1 MTATH
6 SPSTPAPVSPDRVRR
21 RVFAS
26 TMLGNIVEYYDF
38 TLYGTLAAVLSKLFF
53 PSADPTVALLSTYVG
68 VSLSYFIRPL
78 GGLVLGP
85 LADRKGRRFVLV
97 LTIVLM
103 SIGTAGIGVLPTYAA
118 IGVAAPILLMFSRV
132 LQGLGASVEFTTAAQ
147 FMLEHER
154 GNRRNYLTGL
164 INATCSIGSL
174 LAATVA
180 FSLTV
185 LMPAAEFQSWGWRIP
200 FLLAIPIA
208 FVGLY
213 IRRRLD
219 ETPEF
224 QEVLALA
231 KKDRVRQTP
240 LRDAVR
246 YYWKDMLR
254 AIGLGAGQRIG
265 SYTIQAY
272 FVTALI
278 SSGFPTSLA
287 LLASMMTYAVGP
299 LPSIWGGILADK
311 YGARLPLL
319 VGYGLFVVLTVPT
332 FVAIGSKSI
341 VLATIAVVVFT
352 VLNNL
357 VSAPLNTAYVLSFPP
372 EVRSSAA
379 ALNFNIGTSLIGSTA
394 GLIAVWL
401 HSITNSDVAF
411 GWYMTAACVVSIL
424 VTIFA
429 LPPAVNY
436 REPDWRKEGAPTRT
450 AAA

>member
-1 MTATH
+1 MTAVSNPPATL
-6 SPSTPAPVSPDRVRR
+6 STSARR

-38 TLYGTLAAVLSKLFF
+38 TLYGTLAAVLSTLFF

-68 VSLSYFIRPL
+68 VSLSYFVRPL
-78 GGLVLGP
+78 GGLLLGP

-97 LTIVLM
+97 LTIMLM
-103 SIGTAGIGVLPTYAA
+103 SAGTAGIGLLPTYAA
-118 IGVAAPILLMFSRV
+118 IGVAAPVLLLLCRV
-132 LQGLGASVEFTTAAQ
+132 LQGFGASVEFTTAAQ

-174 LAATVA
+174 LAAAVA
-180 FSLTV
+180 FTLTTI
-185 LMPAAEFQSWGWRIP
+185 MPDDTFTSWGWRIP

-213 IRRRLD
+213 IRRKLD

-224 QEVLALA
+224 QEGLELA
-231 KKDRVRQTP
+231 KEDRIEQTP

-246 YYWKDMLR
+246 YYWRDMLR

-278 SSGFPTSLA
+278 SAGFPTSLA
-287 LLASMMTYAVGP
+287 LLASMLSYAVGP
-299 LPSIWGGILADK
+299 LPSIWGGVLADK
-311 YGARLPLL
+311 HGARVPLL
-319 VGYGLFVVLTVPT
+319 VGYGLFVLLTVPT
-332 FVAIGSKSI
+332 FMAIGSKSI
-341 VLATIAVVVFT
+341 VLATAAIVVFT
-352 VLNNL
+352 ILNNL

-394 GLIAVWL
+394 GLVAVWL
-401 HSITNSDVAF
+401 HGLTGTDVAF
-411 GWYMTAACVVSIL
+411 GWYMTAACVISIL

-429 LPPAVNY
+429 LPPSVDY
-436 REPDWRKEGAPTRT
+436 REPNWNEAPIPTR
-450 AAA
+450 AN

>member
-1 MTATH
+1 MTALSNPQSPPATL
-6 SPSTPAPVSPDRVRR
+6 SPSARR

-38 TLYGTLAAVLSKLFF
+38 TLYGTLAAVLSTLFF
-53 PSADPTVALLSTYVG
+53 PTADPTVALLSTYVG
-68 VSLSYFIRPL
+68 VSLSYFVRPL

-85 LADRKGRRFVLV
+85 LADRRGRRFVLV
-97 LTIVLM
+97 LTILLM
-103 SIGTAGIGVLPTYAA
+103 SAGTAGIGLLPTYAA
-118 IGVAAPILLMFSRV
+118 IGAAAPTLLLLCRV
-132 LQGLGASVEFTTAAQ
+132 LQGFGASVEFTTAAQ

-164 INATCSIGSL
+164 INATCSVGSL
-174 LAATVA
+174 LAAAVA
-180 FSLTV
+180 FTLTTV
-185 LMPAAEFQSWGWRIP
+185 MPADAFTDWGWRIP
-200 FLLAIPIA
+200 FLLAVPIA

-224 QEVLALA
+224 REVLALA
-231 KKDRVRQTP
+231 KKDRIEQTP

-246 YYWKDMLR
+246 YYWRDMLK

-278 SSGFPTSLA
+278 SAGFPTALA
-287 LLASMMTYAVGP
+287 LLASMLTYAVGP
-299 LPSIWGGILADK
+299 APSIWGGVLADK
-311 YGARLPLL
+311 YGARVPLL
-319 VGYGLFVVLTVPT
+319 IGYGLFVLLTVPT
-332 FVAIGSKSI
+332 FMAIGSESI
-341 VLATIAVVVFT
+341 VLATAAVIVFT
-352 VLNNL
+352 TLNNL
-357 VSAPLNTAYVLSFPP
+357 VSAPLNTAYILSFPP

-394 GLIAVWL
+394 GLVAVWL
-401 HSITNSDVAF
+401 HSLTGTDVAF

-424 VTIFA
+424 VTVFA
-429 LPPAVNY
+429 LPPSVDY
-436 REPDWRKEGAPTRT
+436 REPDWKEAAIPTRT
-450 AAA
+450 A

>member
-1 MTATH
+1 MT
-6 SPSTPAPVSPDRVRR
+6 STPIPTPPAAASASARR

-38 TLYGTLAAVLSKLFF
+38 TLYGTLAAVLAKLFF
-53 PSADPTVALLSTYVG
+53 PTADATVALLSTYVG

-78 GGLVLGP
+78 GGLLLGP
-85 LADRKGRRFVLV
+85 IADRRGRRGVLV
-97 LTIVLM
+97 VTIVLM

-118 IGVAAPILLMFSRV
+118 IGAAAPVLLLFSRL
-132 LQGLGASVEFTTAAQ
+132 LQGVGASVEFTTAAQ

-154 GNRRNYLTGL
+154 GRRRNYLTGL
-164 INATCSIGSL
+164 INATCSVGSL
-174 LAATVA
+174 LATAIA
-180 FSLTV
+180 FVITIAL
-185 LMPAAEFQSWGWRIP
+185 PAGAFASWGWRIP
-200 FLLAIPIA
+200 FLCAIPIA
-208 FVGLY
+208 AIGFY

-224 QEVLALA
+224 QDMLTRA
-231 KKDRVRQTP
+231 KGATVRPTP

-246 YYWKDMLR
+246 YYWRDMLR

-278 SSGFPTSLA
+278 TAGFPTSLA
-287 LLASMMTYAVGP
+287 LLASMLTYAVGP
-299 LPSIWGGILADK
+299 LPSIWGGILADRH
-311 YGARLPLL
+311 GARLPLL
-319 VGYGLFVVLTVPT
+319 VGYGLFIVLTVPT
-332 FVAIGSKSI
+332 FLAIGGKSI
-341 VLATIAVVVFT
+341 VLATAAVVVFT
-352 VLNNL
+352 ILNNL

-401 HSITNSDVAF
+401 HGATHSDVAF

-424 VTIFA
+424 VAIFA
-429 LPPAVNY
+429 LPPSVDY
-436 REPDWRKEGAPTRT
+436 REPDWQREPLAS
-450 AAA
+450 AA

>member
-1 MTATH
+1 MTTTTQSPPATL
-6 SPSTPAPVSPDRVRR
+6 TPHARR

-38 TLYGTLAAVLSKLFF
+38 TLYGTLAAVLSKIFF
-53 PSADPTVALLSTYVG
+53 PTEDATVALLSTYVG
-68 VSLSYFIRPL
+68 VSLSYFVRPL

-97 LTIVLM
+97 LTILLM
-103 SIGTAGIGVLPTYAA
+103 SLGTAGIGLLPTYAA
-118 IGVAAPILLMFSRV
+118 IGAAAPVLLLFCRV
-132 LQGLGASVEFTTAAQ
+132 LQGFGASVEFTTAAQ

-164 INATCSIGSL
+164 INATCSVGSL
-174 LAATVA
+174 LAAAVA
-180 FSLTV
+180 FTITTV
-185 LMPAAEFQSWGWRIP
+185 MPDDAFTSWGWRIP
-200 FLLAIPIA
+200 FLLAVPIA

-213 IRRRLD
+213 IRRKLD

-224 QEVLALA
+224 RQVLELA
-231 KKDRVRQTP
+231 KEDRIEQTP

-246 YYWKDMLR
+246 YYWRDMLK

-278 SSGFPTSLA
+278 SAGFPTSLA
-287 LLASMMTYAVGP
+287 LLASMLSYAVGP
-299 LPSIWGGILADK
+299 IPSIWGGVLADK
-311 YGARLPLL
+311 HGARVPLL
-319 VGYGLFVVLTVPT
+319 VGYGLFVLLTVPT
-332 FVAIGSKSI
+332 FMAIGSKSI
-341 VLATIAVVVFT
+341 VLATAAIVVFT

-401 HSITNSDVAF
+401 HGSTGTDVAF

-429 LPPAVNY
+429 LPPSVDY
-436 REPDWRKEGAPTRT
+436 REPDWNEAALPTR
-450 AAA
+450 AA

>member
-1 MTATH
+1 MTTVSNSQPPPATL
-6 SPSTPAPVSPDRVRR
+6 TPNARR

-38 TLYGTLAAVLSKLFF
+38 TLYGTLAAVLSKIFF
-53 PSADPTVALLSTYVG
+53 PTEDATVALLSTYVG
-68 VSLSYFIRPL
+68 VSLSYFVRPI

-85 LADRKGRRFVLV
+85 LADRRGRRFVLV

-103 SIGTAGIGVLPTYAA
+103 SLGTAGIGVLPTYAA
-118 IGVAAPILLMFSRV
+118 IGAAAPVLLLCCRV
-132 LQGLGASVEFTTAAQ
+132 LQGFGASVEFTTAAQ

-180 FSLTV
+180 FTITTV
-185 LMPAAEFQSWGWRIP
+185 MPDEAFTSWGWRLP
-200 FLLAIPIA
+200 FLLAVPIA

-213 IRRRLD
+213 IRRKLD

-224 QEVLALA
+224 RQVLELA
-231 KKDRVRQTP
+231 KEDRIEQTP

-246 YYWKDMLR
+246 YYWRDMLR

-278 SSGFPTSLA
+278 SAGFPTSLA
-287 LLASMMTYAVGP
+287 LLASMLSYAVGP
-299 LPSIWGGILADK
+299 IPSIWGGVLADK
-311 YGARLPLL
+311 HGARVPLL
-319 VGYGLFVVLTVPT
+319 VGYGLFVLLTVPT
-332 FVAIGSKSI
+332 FMAIGSKSI
-341 VLATIAVVVFT
+341 VLATAAIVVFT
-352 VLNNL
+352 MLNNL

-401 HSITNSDVAF
+401 HGSTGTDVAF

-429 LPPAVNY
+429 LPPSVDY
-436 REPDWRKEGAPTRT
+436 REPDWNEAALPTRVG
-450 AAA
+450 

>member
-1 MTATH
+1 
-6 SPSTPAPVSPDRVRR
+6 
-21 RVFAS
+21 
-26 TMLGNIVEYYDF
+26 ML
-38 TLYGTLAAVLSKLFF
+38 K
-53 PSADPTVALLSTYVG
+53 
-68 VSLSYFIRPL
+68 
-78 GGLVLGP
+78 
-85 LADRKGRRFVLV
+85 
-97 LTIVLM
+97 
-103 SIGTAGIGVLPTYAA
+103 
-118 IGVAAPILLMFSRV
+118 
-132 LQGLGASVEFTTAAQ
+132 
-147 FMLEHER
+147 
-154 GNRRNYLTGL
+154 
-164 INATCSIGSL
+164 
-174 LAATVA
+174 
-180 FSLTV
+180 
-185 LMPAAEFQSWGWRIP
+185 
-200 FLLAIPIA
+200 
-208 FVGLY
+208 
-213 IRRRLD
+213 
-219 ETPEF
+219 
-224 QEVLALA
+224 
-231 KKDRVRQTP
+231 
-240 LRDAVR
+240 
-246 YYWKDMLR
+246 

-341 VLATIAVVVFT
+341 VLATVAVVVFT

-401 HSITNSDVAF
+401 HSVTNSDVAF

-429 LPPAVNY
+429 LPPSVNY

>member
-1 MTATH
+1 MTTVSDSQPPPATL
-6 SPSTPAPVSPDRVRR
+6 TPHARR

-38 TLYGTLAAVLSKLFF
+38 TLYGTLAAVLSKIFF
-53 PSADPTVALLSTYVG
+53 PTEDATVALLSTYVG
-68 VSLSYFIRPL
+68 VSLSYFVRPL

-85 LADRKGRRFVLV
+85 LADRRGRRFVLV
-97 LTIVLM
+97 LTILLM
-103 SIGTAGIGVLPTYAA
+103 SLGTAGIGLLPTYAA
-118 IGVAAPILLMFSRV
+118 IGAAAPVLLLFCRV
-132 LQGLGASVEFTTAAQ
+132 LQGFGASVEFTTAAQ

-164 INATCSIGSL
+164 INATCSVGSL
-174 LAATVA
+174 LAAAVA
-180 FSLTV
+180 FTITTV
-185 LMPAAEFQSWGWRIP
+185 MPDDAFTSWGWRIP
-200 FLLAIPIA
+200 FLLAVPIA

-213 IRRRLD
+213 IRRKLD

-224 QEVLALA
+224 RQVLELA
-231 KKDRVRQTP
+231 KEDRIEQTP

-246 YYWKDMLR
+246 YYWRDMLR

-278 SSGFPTSLA
+278 SAGFPTSLA
-287 LLASMMTYAVGP
+287 LLASMLSYAVGP
-299 LPSIWGGILADK
+299 IPSIWGGVLADK
-311 YGARLPLL
+311 HGARVPLL
-319 VGYGLFVVLTVPT
+319 VGYGLFVLLTVPT
-332 FVAIGSKSI
+332 FMAIGSKSI
-341 VLATIAVVVFT
+341 VLATAAIVVFT

-394 GLIAVWL
+394 GLVAVWL
-401 HSITNSDVAF
+401 HGSTGTDVAF

-429 LPPAVNY
+429 LPPSVDY
-436 REPDWRKEGAPTRT
+436 REPDWNEAALPTR
-450 AAA
+450 AA